1 MSTSSS
7 KFGGIKQGRNRRN
20 VRTSQSS
27 ASMKSPRSISKLRF
41 ATHSAYGD
49 VSGQSSST
57 SLTAFEI
64 KKEITSKHLQNEQI
78 CALTVTK
85 NLIYLAT
92 KSGKISIF
100 EERMNTMNDG
110 NNSNQSNRPSIHSQ
124 SQRSHV
130 KHKKSAV

>member
-7 KFGGIKQGRNRRN
+7 KFSASKPGRDRRY
-20 VRTSQSS
+20 VRTSHSS
-27 ASMKSPRSISKLRF
+27 ASIKSPRSISRLRF
-41 ATHSAYGD
+41 TAHGSYGD
-49 VSGQSSST
+49 FGGLLSST

-64 KKEITSKHLQNEQI
+64 KKRITSKQLQNEQI
-78 CALTVTK
+78 CALTVSK

-100 EERMNTMNDG
+100 EERMNTIND
-110 NNSNQSNRPSIHSQ
+110 NNQSNKHHSSQQ

>member
-1 MSTSSS
+1 
-7 KFGGIKQGRNRRN
+7 
-20 VRTSQSS
+20 
-27 ASMKSPRSISKLRF
+27 MKSPRSLSKLRF
-41 ATHSAYGD
+41 ASHSAYGD
-49 VSGQSSST
+49 FGGSSSST

-78 CALTVTK
+78 CALTVSK

-100 EERMNTMNDG
+100 EERMNTMND
-110 NNSNQSNRPSIHSQ
+110 NNQSNNSSRSQ

-130 KHKKSAV
+130 KHKKTAV